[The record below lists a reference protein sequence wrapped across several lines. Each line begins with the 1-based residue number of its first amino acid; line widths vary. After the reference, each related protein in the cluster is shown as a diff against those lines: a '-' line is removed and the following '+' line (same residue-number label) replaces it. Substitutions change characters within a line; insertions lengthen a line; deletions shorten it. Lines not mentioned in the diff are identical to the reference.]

1 MWVKMCIR
9 DSVNNIGDQF
19 MFGPAI
25 MVAPVYEYGARSRE
39 MYFTAGNGW
48 YDFYSG
54 KYIDGR
60 QRLTVDAPYERI
72 PLYIREGAI
81 IPYGPD
87 MQYNNEKPASE
98 ITLYVYG
105 GCLLYTSSGLG

>member
-1 MWVKMCIR
+1 MDFTADVN
-9 DSVNNIGDQF
+9 VNNIGDQF

-39 MYFTAGNGW
+39 MYFPAGNGW

-60 QRLTVDAPYERI
+60 QRLT
-72 PLYIREGAI
+72 
-81 IPYGPD
+81 
-87 MQYNNEKPASE
+87 
-98 ITLYVYG
+98 G
-105 GCLLYTSSGLG
+105 GCALRTYPALYT